1 MPSDIPKMK
10 SIIQVLIFC
19 CLFLNLTG
27 TSLAND
33 NLVEVSEGP
42 DGWVLLVE
50 GDSAMV
56 KGMNWDYFP
65 VGTNYEYVVWDE
77 SDEIIR
83 KALDYEMGL
92 LKEIGVNAI
101 RVYTGVPARWIQNKP
116 AEMLA
121 GSNRNLQ
128 S

>member
-10 SIIQVLIFC
+10 SVIQVLIFC

-42 DGWVLLVE
+42 DGWVLLVD
-50 GDSAMV
+50 GDSVMV
-56 KGMNWDYFP
+56 KGMNWGYFP

-77 SDEIIR
+77 SDEFIR